1 MIKKFFFAA
10 LCSLLVVSAW
20 AQAPSIVGTDY
31 VRPAIHYV
39 EEGTNYVNSDVF
51 FKLRS
56 TDKETGLDFVE
67 FALNGADF
75 MRYKNPFQLLE
86 EGKYDISYR
95 GFDNSGNLEL
105 PKTLSVIVDNTAPD
119 TMIKTTAPLYND
131 GVVVYCSA
139 DTKWYVSAADIVG
152 GSGVAAGYMGTDL
165 NSLKMSGNGKESEQT
180 YVSLDGEGPVN
191 LYYTAIDNVG
201 NLAPIKLLAV
211 TIDRTAPVV
220 SIANSNRLINKDEEY
235 MVFPSNN
242 VVDEEGRVIVST
254 SETVSFAAKD
264 DLSGVD
270 AIYVKVNDGEYT
282 KYVEP
287 IRFTQNAVY
296 KIEVK
301 AIDNVGNVSD
311 PVLYTFYVDQI
322 TPNSEVDIIDR
333 TGNLLQATTPADER

>member
-1 MIKKFFFAA
+1 
-10 LCSLLVVSAW
+10 
-20 AQAPSIVGTDY
+20 
-31 VRPAIHYV
+31 
-39 EEGTNYVNSDVF
+39 
-51 FKLRS
+51 
-56 TDKETGLDFVE
+56 
-67 FALNGADF
+67 

-220 SIANSNRLINKDEEY
+220 SIANSNRLINKDEKY
-235 MVFPSNN
+235 MVFPSDT

-264 DLSGVD
+264 NLSGVD

-296 KIEVK
+296 NIEVK
-301 AIDNVGNVSD
+301 AIDNVGNVSE
-311 PVLYTFYVDQI
+311 PVMYTFYVDQI

-333 TGNLLQATTPADER
+333 SGNLIPATTPANAQ